1 MAATIWR
8 YRVIYGDTDQ
18 SGAVYHANFIRWF
31 EAARCEF
38 LRVRGA
44 SYEKMSRA
52 GANFPVVEVQC
63 RYLRPARFED
73 EVQVEVELT
82 EIKRATVRF
91 GYRVRVGDDAAP
103 VAEGWTLHGCTDAS
117 GKLVRIPD
125 DVRAAVSR
133 DPD

>member
-1 MAATIWR
+1 MAPTTWT

-18 SGAVYHANFIRWF
+18 SGVVYHANFIRWF
-31 EAARCEF
+31 EAARCEY

-44 SYEKMSRA
+44 SYDAMSRA
-52 GANFPVVEVQC
+52 GANFPVVEVRC

-73 EVQVEVELT
+73 EIRVEIEMT

-91 GYRVRVGDDAAP
+91 AYRVRVGDDPAP
-103 VAEGWTLHGCTDAS
+103 VAEGWTLHGCTDA
-117 GKLVRIPD
+117 GGRLVRIPD
-125 DVRAAVSR
+125 DVREAVAR